1 MEESV
6 CQNNR
11 KHACNSNAPT
21 WIRVIIPTILI
32 KVEKKKNIPE
42 ILHRQALLFL
52 RKKNKNKKT
61 PQKNKTSTLRFT
73 KNIFFLEWDL
83 SFN

>member
-52 RKKNKNKKT
+52 REKKT
-61 PQKNKTSTLRFT
+61 KTKKHPKKIRPQR
-73 KNIFFLEWDL
+73 
-83 SFN
+83 